1 MGVSE
6 TEANQ
11 TQGQPGGEPP
21 PAELPED
28 AAGSGLDPAPT
39 PGTLGHFRTRSL
51 LTLPSGTFLTPPLV
65 LGASKAP
72 PPPVGRGPCAGEAG
86 LGGRTAGSHLVGVLK
101 NQMEQKVA
109 FHPAREGAA
118 RVSPHYGAPEVFRD
132 QPSSYRNMVSGQ
144 ASLGFGVVGDGR
156 TDLEFGCGYLFA

>member
-1 MGVSE
+1 MGDSE
-6 TEANQ
+6 NEANQ

-65 LGASKAP
+65 LGASKGP
-72 PPPVGRGPCAGEAG
+72 PPSPWE
-86 LGGRTAGSHLVGVLK
+86 GGRVPERRGW
-101 NQMEQKVA
+101 
-109 FHPAREGAA
+109 EGA
-118 RVSPHYGAPEVFRD
+118 
-132 QPSSYRNMVSGQ
+132 Q
-144 ASLGFGVVGDGR
+144 LGHIWW
-156 TDLEFGCGYLFA
+156 EC